1 MKQWMK
7 HFIKNYTKK
16 TEKPFSFYLTGT
28 GYFLFYCYL
37 FYTIIQSIRSLYR
50 LDYSIHTISIPWFF
64 ISLILFPLLWIY
76 STKFDFYNYH
86 NRKLFTLSS
95 IVVLEGLLLLTLLYK
110 LLSWMFIPLILKIPI
125 HEPYTKSMALTLCRV
140 MTQLPLLLLSVVLYH
155 HLFLF
160 YRLKGGK
167 EKILEFKLSHYVKAK
182 DFIRYDMKIV
192 KDMKS
197 GKPITVPMNDRYLH
211 TLVDGTSGTAKTSST
226 ILPSIRDD
234 LNMRCKA
241 EDLVQEQLRE
251 MYHSNFITPLTEK
264 EPLSL
269 SNLKIVGEQPDEIQ
283 DMLDTLRQTFPICG
297 ITVLAP
303 EDSLTDAVCDLC
315 DARGIPYNRIDPVP
329 TETGSKKNHWIGMN
343 PFFIPTDYTKY
354 RDALVVKK
362 AIIFADVMQAITE
375 LKGSADSYF
384 AGINRQMLTN
394 LSILAI
400 LTIPV
405 LHHRQATPEDVQI
418 FINNF
423 DTMGK
428 YNETL
433 KELDQTKHTYHVITE
448 YVGNELLG
456 KGRVKLED
464 QCRGT
469 RNIINEFLLLP
480 ANKEIFCSQHSIDF
494 DSALAQSQ
502 ITVFNYN
509 LAAGETDATALG
521 LLFLLSFNNAVLSRP
536 GTEKTRSPHFF
547 YIDELPVL
555 LHPSIEKNFSL
566 FRKFRVGMFV
576 AIQTLDQFEK
586 NALTKYLKGVILG
599 CANIIVFGRSS
610 LTDMVQFSK
619 FAGMQDVL
627 DSQKTV
633 SQTSLSHT
641 DTRLSYSSRD
651 SITSKNIVEETAIRM
666 KDFQEVTFFYT
677 QNSRTLPPV
686 HGKVEFLKKA
696 DWQPMKRKEDFIV
709 KKDAV
714 SAPIKTILKASYQD
728 NAAEPPILSHLEEE
742 ITCSLQANDGNKQQE
757 LQRCEEK
764 ENQSE
769 ELQPKETTIH
779 SDTALKEETIEDL
792 FL

>member
-1 MKQWMK
+1 
-7 HFIKNYTKK
+7 
-16 TEKPFSFYLTGT
+16 
-28 GYFLFYCYL
+28 
-37 FYTIIQSIRSLYR
+37 
-50 LDYSIHTISIPWFF
+50 
-64 ISLILFPLLWIY
+64 
-76 STKFDFYNYH
+76 
-86 NRKLFTLSS
+86 
-95 IVVLEGLLLLTLLYK
+95 
-110 LLSWMFIPLILKIPI
+110 
-125 HEPYTKSMALTLCRV
+125 
-140 MTQLPLLLLSVVLYH
+140 
-155 HLFLF
+155 
-160 YRLKGGK
+160 
-167 EKILEFKLSHYVKAK
+167 
-182 DFIRYDMKIV
+182 
-192 KDMKS
+192 
-197 GKPITVPMNDRYLH
+197 
-211 TLVDGTSGTAKTSST
+211 
-226 ILPSIRDD
+226 
-234 LNMRCKA
+234 
-241 EDLVQEQLRE
+241 
-251 MYHSNFITPLTEK
+251 
-264 EPLSL
+264 
-269 SNLKIVGEQPDEIQ
+269 
-283 DMLDTLRQTFPICG
+283 
-297 ITVLAP
+297 
-303 EDSLTDAVCDLC
+303 
-315 DARGIPYNRIDPVP
+315 
-329 TETGSKKNHWIGMN
+329 MN
-343 PFFIPTDYTKY
+343 PFFIPTDYTKD

-362 AIIFADVMQAITE
+362 AIIFADVMQAITD

-384 AGINRQMLTN
+384 VGINRQILTN
-394 LSILAI
+394 LSILAM

-405 LHHRQATPEDVQI
+405 LHQRQATPEDVQI

-428 YNETL
+428 YNEKL
-433 KELDQTKHTYHVITE
+433 KELDQTRHTYHVITE
-448 YVGNELLG
+448 YIGNELLG

-494 DSALAQSQ
+494 DYALAQSQ

-610 LTDMVQFSK
+610 LTDMMQFSK
-619 FAGMQDVL
+619 FGGMQDVL

-641 DTRLSYSSRD
+641 DTKLSYSSRD
-651 SITSKNIVEETAIRM
+651 SVTSKNIVEETAIRM

-686 HGKVEFLKKA
+686 HGKVEFLKKT
-696 DWQPMKRKEDFIV
+696 DWQLMKRKDYSMPIKNV
-709 KKDAV
+709 V
-714 SAPIKTILKASYQD
+714 STPIKTILKASYQD
-728 NAAEPPILSHLEEE
+728 TAAEQPILSNLEEE
-742 ITCSLQANDGNKQQE
+742 MKRSLNANYVNNKQE
-757 LQRCEEK
+757 LQLCEDKKNE
-764 ENQSE
+764 SE
-769 ELQPKETTIH
+769 ELQPKETNIRH
-779 SDTALKEETIEDL
+779 DTTLEEENIEDL